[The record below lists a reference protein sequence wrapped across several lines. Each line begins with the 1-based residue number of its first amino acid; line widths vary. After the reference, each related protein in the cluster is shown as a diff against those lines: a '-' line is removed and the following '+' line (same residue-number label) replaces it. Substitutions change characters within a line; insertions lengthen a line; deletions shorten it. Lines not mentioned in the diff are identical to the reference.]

1 MIGYGPGHVKALDQI
16 SMVQRGRTPR
26 ALQVPS
32 ATLVREIVDS
42 QFALRAAR

>member
-26 ALQVPS
+26 MPQVPS
-32 ATLVREIVDS
+32 ATLVREIDDS
-42 QFALRAAR
+42 QFAFRAAR